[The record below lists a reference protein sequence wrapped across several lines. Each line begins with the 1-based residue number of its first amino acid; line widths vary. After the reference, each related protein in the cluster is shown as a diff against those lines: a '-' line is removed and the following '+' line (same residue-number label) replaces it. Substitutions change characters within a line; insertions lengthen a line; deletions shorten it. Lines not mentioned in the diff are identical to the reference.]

1 MAGNLAIHSARAFVK
16 SEKGRIED
24 RISSLPDDLLV
35 SILLFLPTKEAVSTM
50 ILSKRW
56 RSIWTMLPE
65 LEYID
70 SDYKQLPGK
79 KKESIWW
86 FLDESLQLHKAPLLQ
101 RLIIELGP
109 GCPVDVDADIIKWIA
124 YSDEL
129 KVNQLYFKLSW
140 LSVPIILPESLYV
153 CDTLVDLTISDKIL
167 LDVPSPVCL
176 PALKYICL
184 HYIVYK
190 DEDSLVRFLSG
201 CHALEYLYVER
212 HDNDA
217 LKNFRVEVPSLKTLE
232 YTYVK
237 LGTNNVGNM
246 GGSLVIDAE
255 TLGEFYLT
263 DYSGNS
269 CLIEN
274 KPRLDRATISVLCY
288 PNDNFMK
295 SLSSVIYLYILLST
309 ETVVCCHAIN
319 FSQLIECT
327 IISLQFDWLQ
337 PFMCFLQN
345 SPQLKVLLIDQLD
358 GDFPLSFT
366 PPSSVPGCLS
376 THLEMFEWK
385 GYRGRNGEKEVVKY
399 ILANSKYL
407 KRAAIIIKPC
417 SLENKKKMIKELKS
431 VSRVSPLSRLLFSP
445 LNWIPWYI

>member
-1 MAGNLAIHSARAFVK
+1 MAGTKVNTIHSAKPFVK

-24 RISSLPDDLLV
+24 RISSLSDDLLV
-35 SILLFLPTKEAVSTM
+35 SILLLLPTTEAVSTM

-70 SDYKQLPGK
+70 SDYKQVPGK
-79 KKESIWW
+79 KKESIWL

-124 YSDEL
+124 YSVEL
-129 KVNQLYFKLSW
+129 KVKQLYFKLSW

-153 CDTLVDLTISDKIL
+153 CETLVGLTISDKIL

-176 PALKYICL
+176 PALINL
-184 HYIVYK
+184 FLDSVVYK

-201 CHALEYLYVER
+201 CHALQNLNVER
-212 HDNDA
+212 HDNDT
-217 LKNFRVEVPSLKTLE
+217 LENFRVKVPSLKTLC

-237 LGTNNVGNM
+237 LETKGNM

-255 TLGEFYLT
+255 TLGEIYLK

-274 KPRLDRATISVLCY
+274 KPRLDRATITVLCY
-288 PNDNFMK
+288 PTDNFMK
-295 SLSSVIYLYILLST
+295 SLSSVKSLVMLLSI
-309 ETVVCCHAIN
+309 ET
-319 FSQLIECT
+319 
-327 IISLQFDWLQ
+327 
-337 PFMCFLQN
+337 
-345 SPQLKVLLIDQLD
+345 LD
-358 GDFPLSFT
+358 GDFPLSFI

-385 GYRGRNGEKEVVKY
+385 GYRGREGEKEVVSY
-399 ILANSKYL
+399 IFANSKYL
-407 KRAAIIIKPC
+407 KRAAISIEPC

-445 LNWIPWYI
+445 LKWIPRHSTY